1 MLHLQINN
9 ILMIVILWS
18 NIVVQIKALTIVPSH
33 FHTGFQEEHPLI
45 WKMCM
50 EHKK

>member
-1 MLHLQINN
+1 M
-9 ILMIVILWS
+9 LMIVVLWS
-18 NIVVQIKALTIVPSH
+18 YIIVQTKALTTVASH